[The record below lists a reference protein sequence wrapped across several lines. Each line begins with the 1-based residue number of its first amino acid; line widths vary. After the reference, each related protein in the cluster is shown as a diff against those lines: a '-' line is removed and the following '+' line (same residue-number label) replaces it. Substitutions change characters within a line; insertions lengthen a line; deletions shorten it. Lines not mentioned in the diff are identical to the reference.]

1 MDLSCKTPN
10 DLSGTRTGDRPAV
23 SVVMPVY
30 NTPEEFLRPAIE
42 SVLAQ
47 TLRDFELLIVDDGSG
62 EPTKVVLRQ
71 YAAGD
76 PRVRVLLGAHQGAGQ
91 ARNLGLQE
99 ARGEAV
105 SFLDSDDL
113 FEPELLRLSYEKL
126 TEQKADITIFQYL
139 DLEEPQSSPCGADF
153 SGPPAQGFD
162 PRDCAP
168 ALYQSTFWAAW
179 NKLYRRSFLLEE
191 HLTFPSITC
200 TQDTPFVLIS
210 LTHAKRIAVL
220 EKVLVHYRRGN
231 PNSLTR
237 ITPRLGLEHCQ
248 AFDLVCDDLIR
259 FDRWKLYAETFSN
272 AFLSAVLCY
281 YRRMDPKEREEFLPE
296 LRGHY
301 IPKFQLIQ
309 NKKLLGRRQ
318 KSFLYELLGK
328 TILFG
333 KEYLP
338 NNVRQWRFFGIPVWR
353 YTREE
358 RLPS

>member
-1 MDLSCKTPN
+1 MDS
-10 DLSGTRTGDRPAV
+10 SGKIPDHSAGARTGDRPAV

-30 NTPEEFLRPAIE
+30 NTPEEFLCPAIE

-62 EPTKVVLRQ
+62 ERTKAVLQR

-76 PRVRVLLGAHQGAGQ
+76 SRVRVLLGAHQGAGQ

-99 ARGEAV
+99 ARGDAV

-126 TEQKADITIFQYL
+126 TEHKADITIFQYL
-139 DLEEPQSSPCGADF
+139 DLEEPQSRPCGADF
-153 SGPPAQGFD
+153 SGTQWFD
-162 PRDCAP
+162 PRDRAP

-179 NKLYRRSFLLEE
+179 NKLYRRGFLLEE
-191 HLTFPSITC
+191 KLSFPSITC

-220 EKVLVHYRRGN
+220 EKVLVRYRRGN

-248 AFDLVCDDLIR
+248 AFDLIYDDLIHC
-259 FDRWKLYAETFSN
+259 DRWKLYAETFSN

-281 YRRMDPKEREEFLPE
+281 YRQMDPKEREEFLPE
-296 LRGHY
+296 MRGHY
-301 IPKFQLIQ
+301 VRKFQLVQ
-309 NKKLLGRRQ
+309 NKKILGRRQ
-318 KSFLYELLGK
+318 KSFLCEILGK

-353 YTREE
+353 YTRKES
-358 RLPS
+358 LPS